1 MFKECQIG
9 ILFFCFF
16 WYNLLGEFKMTK
28 EQKLEKIENL
38 YNAYK
43 QGLLGGEIMPEDSN
57 PNLPLESKENYLYF
71 TLPMALNYQRNS
83 YKLWESAK
91 KTYEDLSTRFIF
103 NTKIVLSSTF
113 EEVQNALVKYR
124 LALQKEKQTQI
135 WIKLCETIENLL
147 NGDIRNIFKYCD
159 YDVNKIRNY
168 MQKSHK
174 KDFPYL
180 SGNKLCNYWMYVIYQ
195 YTDTNYIN
203 KEDLTIAPDIHVL
216 RSSVKL
222 EIITQ
227 KEFEA
232 SNAQI
237 ICIDNWNKI
246 LKGTK
251 FAPIDIHTPLW
262 LWGRSGFKEIE
273 QNNK

>member
-1 MFKECQIG
+1 
-9 ILFFCFF
+9 
-16 WYNLLGEFKMTK
+16 MTK
-28 EQKLEKIENL
+28 EQKLEKIEKL

-43 QGLLGGEIMPEDSN
+43 EGKLGGEIMPEDEN
-57 PNLPLESKENYLYF
+57 PNLEKSSKENFNYF

-91 KTYEDLSTRFIF
+91 KTYIDPETKFIF
-103 NTKIVLSSTF
+103 NTKDVINSSF
-113 EEVQNALVKYR
+113 EDVQRALIKYR
-124 LALQKEKQTQI
+124 LALQKDKQTQI
-135 WIKLCETIENLL
+135 WIRLCYTIENIL
-147 NGDIRNIFKYCD
+147 NGDIRNLFKINNF
-159 YDVNKIRNY
+159 DVNKIRKY
-168 MQKSHK
+168 MQIDHK

-195 YTDTNYIN
+195 YTNINYIN
-203 KEDLTIAPDIHVL
+203 REALTIAPDIHVL

-227 KEFEA
+227 KEFES

-237 ICIDNWNKI
+237 LCINNWNEI

-251 FAPIDIHTPLW
+251 FASIDIHTPLW
-262 LWGRSGFKEIE
+262 LWGRSGFKEI
-273 QNNK
+273 

>member
-1 MFKECQIG
+1 
-9 ILFFCFF
+9 
-16 WYNLLGEFKMTK
+16 MTK
-28 EQKLEKIENL
+28 EQKLEKIEKL

-43 QGLLGGEIMPEDSN
+43 EGKLGGEIMPEDEN
-57 PNLPLESKENYLYF
+57 PNLEKSSKENFNYF

-91 KTYEDLSTRFIF
+91 KTYIDPETNFIF
-103 NTKIVLSSTF
+103 NTKDVLNSSF
-113 EEVQNALVKYR
+113 ENVQRALIKYR
-124 LALQKEKQTQI
+124 LALQKDKQTQI
-135 WIKLCETIENLL
+135 WIKLCNTIENIL
-147 NGDIRNIFKYCD
+147 NGDIRNLFKINNF
-159 YDVNKIRNY
+159 DVNKIRKY
-168 MQKSHK
+168 MQIDHK

-195 YTDTNYIN
+195 YTNINYIN
-203 KEDLTIAPDIHVL
+203 REALTIAPDIHVL

-227 KEFEA
+227 KEFES

-237 ICIDNWNKI
+237 LCINNWNEI

-262 LWGRSGFKEIE
+262 LWGRSNFKEKI
-273 QNNK
+273 

>member
-1 MFKECQIG
+1 
-9 ILFFCFF
+9 
-16 WYNLLGEFKMTK
+16 MTK
-28 EQKLEKIENL
+28 EQKLKKIENL

-43 QGLLGGEIMPEDSN
+43 EGKLGGEFMPEDEN
-57 PNLPLESKENYLYF
+57 PNLEKSSKENFNYF

-91 KTYEDLSTRFIF
+91 KTYIDPETNFIF
-103 NTKIVLSSTF
+103 NTKNVINSSF
-113 EEVQNALVKYR
+113 EDVQRALIKYR
-124 LALQKEKQTQI
+124 LALQKDKQTQI
-135 WIKLCETIENLL
+135 WIKLCNTIETIL
-147 NGDIRNIFKYCD
+147 NGDIRNLFKINNF
-159 YDVNKIRNY
+159 DVNKIRKY
-168 MQKSHK
+168 MQIDHK

-195 YTDTNYIN
+195 YTNINYIN
-203 KEDLTIAPDIHVL
+203 REALTIAPDIHVL

-227 KEFEA
+227 KEFES

-237 ICIDNWNKI
+237 LCINNWNEI

-251 FAPIDIHTPLW
+251 FTPIDIHTPLW
-262 LWGRSGFKEIE
+262 LWGRSGFKEI
-273 QNNK
+273 

>member
-1 MFKECQIG
+1 
-9 ILFFCFF
+9 
-16 WYNLLGEFKMTK
+16 MTK
-28 EQKLEKIENL
+28 EQKLKKIENL

-43 QGLLGGEIMPEDSN
+43 EGKLGGEFMPEDEN
-57 PNLPLESKENYLYF
+57 PNLEKSSKENFNYF

-91 KTYEDLSTRFIF
+91 KTYIDPETNFIF
-103 NTKIVLSSTF
+103 NTKDVINSSF
-113 EEVQNALVKYR
+113 EDVQRALIKYR
-124 LALQKEKQTQI
+124 LALQKDKQTQI
-135 WIKLCETIENLL
+135 WIKLCNTIENIL
-147 NGDIRNIFKYCD
+147 NGDIRNLFKINNF
-159 YDVNKIRNY
+159 DVNKIRKY
-168 MQKSHK
+168 MQIDHK

-195 YTDTNYIN
+195 YTNINYIN
-203 KEDLTIAPDIHVL
+203 REALTIAPDIHVL

-227 KEFEA
+227 KEFES

-237 ICIDNWNKI
+237 LNRYTYSEI

-251 FAPIDIHTPLW
+251 FTPIDIHTPLW
-262 LWGRSGFKEIE
+262 LWGRSGFKEI
-273 QNNK
+273 

>member
-1 MFKECQIG
+1 
-9 ILFFCFF
+9 
-16 WYNLLGEFKMTK
+16 MTK
-28 EQKLEKIENL
+28 EQKLEKIEKL

-43 QGLLGGEIMPEDSN
+43 EGKLGGEIMPEDEN
-57 PNLPLESKENYLYF
+57 PNLEKSSKENFNYF

-91 KTYEDLSTRFIF
+91 KTYIDPETKFIF
-103 NTKIVLSSTF
+103 NTKDVINSSF
-113 EEVQNALVKYR
+113 EDVQRALIKYR
-124 LALQKEKQTQI
+124 LALQKDKQTQI
-135 WIKLCETIENLL
+135 WIKLCQTIENIL
-147 NGDIRNIFKYCD
+147 NGDIRNLFKIND
-159 YDVNKIRNY
+159 FDVNKIRNY
-168 MQKSHK
+168 MQIDHK

-195 YTDTNYIN
+195 YTNINYIN
-203 KEDLTIAPDIHVL
+203 REASTIAPDIHVL

-227 KEFEA
+227 KEFES

-237 ICIDNWNKI
+237 LCINNWNEI

-262 LWGRSGFKEIE
+262 LWGRSGFKEI
-273 QNNK
+273 

>member
-1 MFKECQIG
+1 
-9 ILFFCFF
+9 
-16 WYNLLGEFKMTK
+16 MTK
-28 EQKLEKIENL
+28 EQKLKKIENL

-43 QGLLGGEIMPEDSN
+43 EGKLGGEFMPEDEN
-57 PNLPLESKENYLYF
+57 PNLEKSSKENFNYF

-91 KTYEDLSTRFIF
+91 KTYIDPETNFIF
-103 NTKIVLSSTF
+103 NTKDVINSSF
-113 EEVQNALVKYR
+113 EDVQRALIKYR
-124 LALQKEKQTQI
+124 LALQKDKQTQI
-135 WIKLCETIENLL
+135 WIKLCNTIENIL
-147 NGDIRNIFKYCD
+147 NGDIRNLFKINNF
-159 YDVNKIRNY
+159 DVNKIRKY
-168 MQKSHK
+168 MQIDHK

-195 YTDTNYIN
+195 YTNINYIN
-203 KEDLTIAPDIHVL
+203 REALTIAPDIHVL

-227 KEFEA
+227 KEFES

-237 ICIDNWNKI
+237 LCINNWNEI

-251 FAPIDIHTPLW
+251 FTPIDIHTPLW
-262 LWGRSGFKEIE
+262 LWGRSGFKEI
-273 QNNK
+273 

>member
-1 MFKECQIG
+1 M
-9 ILFFCFF
+9 
-16 WYNLLGEFKMTK
+16 
-28 EQKLEKIENL
+28 
-38 YNAYK
+38 
-43 QGLLGGEIMPEDSN
+43 S
-57 PNLPLESKENYLYF
+57 
-71 TLPMALNYQRNS
+71 LNYQRSS

-91 KTYEDLSTRFIF
+91 LTYEDEATNFIF
-103 NTKIVLSSTF
+103 NPKRVLKSSF
-113 EEVQNALVKYR
+113 EDVQHALIKYR
-124 LALQKEKQTQI
+124 LALQKDKQTKI
-135 WIKLCETIENLL
+135 WIKLCDTIVNLL
-147 NGDIRNIFKYCD
+147 NGDIRNLFSMCN
-159 YDVNKIRNY
+159 YDVNKIRDF
-168 MQKSHK
+168 MQKQHK

-195 YTDTNYIN
+195 YTNTRYIN
-203 KEDLTIAPDIHVL
+203 KEALTIAPDIHVL

-227 KEFEA
+227 KDFES

-262 LWGRSGFKEIE
+262 LWGRSGFMDV
-273 QNNK
+273 

>member
-1 MFKECQIG
+1 
-9 ILFFCFF
+9 
-16 WYNLLGEFKMTK
+16 MTK
-28 EQKLEKIENL
+28 EQKLKKIENL

-43 QGLLGGEIMPEDSN
+43 EGKLGGEFMPEDEK
-57 PNLPLESKENYLYF
+57 PNLEKSSKENFNYF

-91 KTYEDLSTRFIF
+91 KTYIDPETNFIF
-103 NTKIVLSSTF
+103 NTKDVINSSF
-113 EEVQNALVKYR
+113 EDVQRALIKYR
-124 LALQKEKQTQI
+124 LALQKDKQTQI
-135 WIKLCETIENLL
+135 WIKLCNTIENIL
-147 NGDIRNIFKYCD
+147 NGDIRNLFKINNF
-159 YDVNKIRNY
+159 DVNKIRKY
-168 MQKSHK
+168 MQIDHK

-195 YTDTNYIN
+195 YTNINYIN
-203 KEDLTIAPDIHVL
+203 REALTIAPDIHVL

-227 KEFEA
+227 KEFES

-237 ICIDNWNKI
+237 LCINNWNEI

-251 FAPIDIHTPLW
+251 FTPIDIHTPLW
-262 LWGRSGFKEIE
+262 LWGRSGFKEI
-273 QNNK
+273 

>member
-1 MFKECQIG
+1 
-9 ILFFCFF
+9 
-16 WYNLLGEFKMTK
+16 MTK
-28 EQKLEKIENL
+28 EQKLKKIENL
-38 YNAYK
+38 YNAYREGK
-43 QGLLGGEIMPEDSN
+43 LGGEFMPEDEN
-57 PNLPLESKENYLYF
+57 PNLEKSSKENFNYF

-91 KTYEDLSTRFIF
+91 KTYIDPETNFIF
-103 NTKIVLSSTF
+103 NTKDVINSSF
-113 EEVQNALVKYR
+113 EDVQRALIKYR
-124 LALQKEKQTQI
+124 LALQKDKQTQI
-135 WIKLCETIENLL
+135 WIKLCNTIENIL
-147 NGDIRNIFKYCD
+147 NGDIRNLFKINNF
-159 YDVNKIRNY
+159 DVNKIRKY
-168 MQKSHK
+168 MQIDHK

-195 YTDTNYIN
+195 YTNINYIN
-203 KEDLTIAPDIHVL
+203 REALTIAPDIHVL

-227 KEFEA
+227 KEFES

-237 ICIDNWNKI
+237 LCINNWNEI

-262 LWGRSGFKEIE
+262 LWGRSGFKEI
-273 QNNK
+273 

>member
-1 MFKECQIG
+1 
-9 ILFFCFF
+9 
-16 WYNLLGEFKMTK
+16 MTK
-28 EQKLEKIENL
+28 EQKLEKIEKL

-43 QGLLGGEIMPEDSN
+43 EGKLGGEIMPEDEN
-57 PNLPLESKENYLYF
+57 PNLEKSSKENFNYF

-91 KTYEDLSTRFIF
+91 KTYIDPETKFIF
-103 NTKIVLSSTF
+103 NTKDVINSSF
-113 EEVQNALVKYR
+113 EDVQRALIKYR
-124 LALQKEKQTQI
+124 LALQKDKQTQI
-135 WIKLCETIENLL
+135 WIKLCNTIENIL
-147 NGDIRNIFKYCD
+147 NGDIRNLFKINNF
-159 YDVNKIRNY
+159 DVNKIRKY
-168 MQKSHK
+168 MQIDHK

-195 YTDTNYIN
+195 YTNINYIN
-203 KEDLTIAPDIHVL
+203 REALTIAPDIHVL
-216 RSSVKL
+216 RSSVKF

-227 KEFEA
+227 KEFES

-237 ICIDNWNKI
+237 LCINNWNEI

-262 LWGRSGFKEIE
+262 LWGRSGFKEI
-273 QNNK
+273 

>member
-1 MFKECQIG
+1 
-9 ILFFCFF
+9 
-16 WYNLLGEFKMTK
+16 MTK
-28 EQKLEKIENL
+28 EQKLEKIEKL

-43 QGLLGGEIMPEDSN
+43 EGKLGGEIMPEDEN
-57 PNLPLESKENYLYF
+57 PNLEKSSKENFNYF

-83 YKLWESAK
+83 CKLWESAK
-91 KTYEDLSTRFIF
+91 KTYIDPETNFIF
-103 NTKIVLSSTF
+103 NTKDVINSSF
-113 EEVQNALVKYR
+113 EDVQRALIKYR
-124 LALQKEKQTQI
+124 LALQKDKQTQI
-135 WIKLCETIENLL
+135 WIKLCNTIENIL
-147 NGDIRNIFKYCD
+147 NGDIRNLFKINNF
-159 YDVNKIRNY
+159 DVNKIRKY
-168 MQKSHK
+168 MQIDHK

-195 YTDTNYIN
+195 YTNINYIN
-203 KEDLTIAPDIHVL
+203 REALTIAPDIHVL

-227 KEFEA
+227 KEFES

-237 ICIDNWNKI
+237 LCINNWNEI

-262 LWGRSGFKEIE
+262 LWGRSGFKEI
-273 QNNK
+273 

>member
-1 MFKECQIG
+1 
-9 ILFFCFF
+9 
-16 WYNLLGEFKMTK
+16 MTK
-28 EQKLEKIENL
+28 KQKLEKIEKL
-38 YNAYK
+38 YNAWK
-43 QGLLGGEIMPEDSN
+43 SGLLGGEVMPEDAN
-57 PNLPLESKENYLYF
+57 PSLPLDSTKNYLYF
-71 TLPMALNYQRNS
+71 TLPMSLNYQRNS

-91 KTYEDLSTRFIF
+91 KTYEDPCTNFIF
-103 NTKIVLSSTF
+103 NPKMVLKASF
-113 EEVQNALVKYR
+113 EEVQQALIKYR
-124 LALQKEKQTQI
+124 LALQKDKQTQI
-135 WIKLCETIENLL
+135 WIKLCETIVNLL
-147 NGDIRNIFKYCD
+147 NGDIRNLFSMCK
-159 YDVNKIRNY
+159 YDVNKIRDF
-168 MQKSHK
+168 MQKEHK

-195 YTDTNYIN
+195 YTGTKYIN
-203 KEDLTIAPDIHVL
+203 REALTIAPDIHVL

-227 KEFEA
+227 KDFES

-262 LWGRSGFKEIE
+262 LWGRSGFIE
-273 QNNK
+273 V

>member
-1 MFKECQIG
+1 
-9 ILFFCFF
+9 
-16 WYNLLGEFKMTK
+16 MTK
-28 EQKLEKIENL
+28 EQKLKKIENL

-43 QGLLGGEIMPEDSN
+43 EGKLGGEFMPEDEN
-57 PNLPLESKENYLYF
+57 PNLEKSSKENFNYF

-91 KTYEDLSTRFIF
+91 KTYIDPETNFIF
-103 NTKIVLSSTF
+103 NTKNVINSSF
-113 EEVQNALVKYR
+113 EDVQRALIKYR
-124 LALQKEKQTQI
+124 LALQKDKQTQI
-135 WIKLCETIENLL
+135 WIKLCNTIENIL
-147 NGDIRNIFKYCD
+147 NGDIRNLFKINNF
-159 YDVNKIRNY
+159 DVNKIRKY
-168 MQKSHK
+168 MQIDHK

-195 YTDTNYIN
+195 YTNINYIN
-203 KEDLTIAPDIHVL
+203 REALTIAPDIHVL

-227 KEFEA
+227 KEFES

-237 ICIDNWNKI
+237 LCINNWNEI

-251 FAPIDIHTPLW
+251 FTPIDIHTPLW
-262 LWGRSGFKEIE
+262 LWGRSGFKEI
-273 QNNK
+273 

>member
-1 MFKECQIG
+1 
-9 ILFFCFF
+9 
-16 WYNLLGEFKMTK
+16 MTK
-28 EQKLEKIENL
+28 EQKLEKIEKL

-43 QGLLGGEIMPEDSN
+43 EGKLGGEIMPEDEN
-57 PNLPLESKENYLYF
+57 PNLEKSSKENFNYF

-91 KTYEDLSTRFIF
+91 KTYIDPETKFIF
-103 NTKIVLSSTF
+103 NTKDVINSSF
-113 EEVQNALVKYR
+113 EDVQRALIKYR
-124 LALQKEKQTQI
+124 LALQKDKQTQI
-135 WIKLCETIENLL
+135 WIKLCHTIENIL
-147 NGDIRNIFKYCD
+147 NGDIRNLFKIND
-159 YDVNKIRNY
+159 FDVNKIRNY
-168 MQKSHK
+168 MQIDHK

-195 YTDTNYIN
+195 YTNINYIN
-203 KEDLTIAPDIHVL
+203 REALTIAPDIHVL

-227 KEFEA
+227 KEFES

-237 ICIDNWNKI
+237 LCINNWNEI

-262 LWGRSGFKEIE
+262 LWGRSGFKEI
-273 QNNK
+273 

>member
-1 MFKECQIG
+1 
-9 ILFFCFF
+9 
-16 WYNLLGEFKMTK
+16 MTK
-28 EQKLEKIENL
+28 EQKLEKIEKL

-43 QGLLGGEIMPEDSN
+43 EGKLGGEIMPEDEN
-57 PNLPLESKENYLYF
+57 PNLEKSSKENFNYF

-91 KTYEDLSTRFIF
+91 KTYLDPETKFIF
-103 NTKIVLSSTF
+103 NTKDVINSSF
-113 EEVQNALVKYR
+113 EDVQRALIKYR
-124 LALQKEKQTQI
+124 LALQKDKQTQI
-135 WIKLCETIENLL
+135 WIKLCNTIENIL
-147 NGDIRNIFKYCD
+147 NGDIRNLFKINNF
-159 YDVNKIRNY
+159 DVNKIRKY
-168 MQKSHK
+168 MQIDHK

-195 YTDTNYIN
+195 YTSINYIN
-203 KEDLTIAPDIHVL
+203 REALTIAPDIHVL

-227 KEFEA
+227 KEFES

-237 ICIDNWNKI
+237 LCINNWNEI

-262 LWGRSGFKEIE
+262 LWGRSGFKEI
-273 QNNK
+273 